1 MALPQ
6 SYRELTGEVATQMR
20 ALRKTQPDLMSAFA
34 ALAAAGTKE
43 GALGKKTRELVAL
56 GIAIASRCDDCIGF
70 HVQTLVKLGTTREE
84 FEDLLAT
91 AVYMGG
97 GPSMMYAAHALRA
110 VEEFGGSDGGR
121 PILAIRLGA
130 HENTQRS
137 VDVSIADIRFP
148 GTRFESSKCRVAIQ
162 DTGRFPAR
170 VPINENW
177 VCFFLGLRMQFEKS
191 ALNCDASIVKD
202 AGESLGGRRI
212 APVGSLVNTGPD
224 QHQVASEPIGLARA
238 AYTKIS
244 FIADLNV

>member
-97 GPSMMYAAHALRA
+97 APMSFVKHYR
-110 VEEFGGSDGGR
+110 
-121 PILAIRLGA
+121 RLWVG
-130 HENTQRS
+130 
-137 VDVSIADIRFP
+137 
-148 GTRFESSKCRVAIQ
+148 KWCR
-162 DTGRFPAR
+162 
-170 VPINENW
+170 
-177 VCFFLGLRMQFEKS
+177 
-191 ALNCDASIVKD
+191 
-202 AGESLGGRRI
+202 
-212 APVGSLVNTGPD
+212 
-224 QHQVASEPIGLARA
+224 RA
-238 AYTKIS
+238 AWRT
-244 FIADLNV
+244 AR